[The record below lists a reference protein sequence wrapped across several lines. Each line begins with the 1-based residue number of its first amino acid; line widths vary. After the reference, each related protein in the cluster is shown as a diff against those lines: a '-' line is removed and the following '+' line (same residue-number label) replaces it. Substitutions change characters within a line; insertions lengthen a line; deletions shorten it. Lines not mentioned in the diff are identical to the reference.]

1 MSKTE
6 KQGAGLLKENAPVPP
21 HETEIHGAET
31 QAQKLASVQIHS
43 DQFYRTMVEQSL
55 GLICAHDFDGNLL
68 YVNPAAAQALGYSTN
83 AWRGKTL
90 RDFLAPSFQPHFGM
104 YLQRIRQHRSD
115 EGFMR
120 VMTTTGEPRLWRY
133 HNVWYE
139 EDARP
144 LYVIGCAQDVTEE
157 VRLQRALRKAHDELE
172 LRVQERTTELAQ
184 MNAALRQSEE
194 RYRGLFENAND
205 IIATLTIDGIIT
217 TVNRAAEALLGWSR
231 AELVG
236 QHFRTVTTPAAAARV
251 EDRTRRFL
259 NGEKLKSNLEVE
271 VVRKNGSVV
280 LLECR
285 TRTMYDKDGKLTGVQ
300 GIFRD
305 VTARKRTEESLR
317 DAKETAEQA
326 DRAKSEFLS
335 LLNHELRTPLSVI
348 LGYLDLFLDGAFGL
362 PSEEQRTILYRLH
375 ANACSVLD
383 LVSDGLNLNRLE
395 AGRLVVE
402 HTEVVIPELL
412 QAIET
417 ETYGVRELSGL
428 RFTWPVDRDLPP
440 LSSDPGKLK
449 VVIKNLLNN
458 AIKFTPTGEI
468 TVGAHSCEG
477 GVEIYV
483 KDTGIGIPV
492 DQQSEIFDAFRQG
505 STANV
510 RGLMGV
516 GLGLHIVKRLLDLLG
531 GTISVESEVGKGSTF
546 RVHLP
551 QRVPRTKVI
560 E

>member
-1 MSKTE
+1 MSETKKRKTNPLE
-6 KQGAGLLKENAPVPP
+6 KDAPVPP
-21 HETEIHGAET
+21 QETEVRT
-31 QAQKLASVQIHS
+31 QGLASIQVHS

-68 YVNPAAAQALGYSTN
+68 YVNPAAAQALGYDTD
-83 AWRGKTL
+83 AWREKNL
-90 RDFLAPSFQPHFGM
+90 RDFLAPSFKSLFDL
-104 YLQRIRQHRSD
+104 YLQRIRRNRSD

-120 VMTTTGEPRLWRY
+120 VVTTTGEPRLWRY

-139 EDARP
+139 EDSRP
-144 LYVIGCAQDVTEE
+144 LYVVGCAQDVTEE
-157 VRLQRALRKAHDELE
+157 VRLQQALRKAHDGLE
-172 LRVQERTTELAQ
+172 LRVQERTAELAQ
-184 MNAALRQSEE
+184 ANAALRQSEE

-205 IIATLTIDGIIT
+205 IIATLTIGGIIT
-217 TVNRAAEALLGWSR
+217 SVNRAAEAFLGWSR

-236 QHFRTVTTPAAAARV
+236 QHYRTVTTPATVTQV
-251 EDRTRRFL
+251 ENRTQRFL
-259 NGEKLKSNLEVE
+259 AGEKFTSNLEVE
-271 VVRKNGSVV
+271 VIRKDGSAV

-285 TRTMYDKDGKLTGVQ
+285 TRAMHDKEGKLTGVQ

-305 VTARKRTEESLR
+305 VTARKRLEENLR
-317 DAKETAEQA
+317 DAKEAAEQA
-326 DRAKSEFLS
+326 DRAKSDFLS

-348 LGYLDLFLDGAFGL
+348 LGYVDLFLNGAFGS
-362 PSEEQRTILYRLH
+362 PTEEQRSILHRLH

-402 HTEVVIPELL
+402 STQVEIPELL
-412 QAIET
+412 QAIEA

-428 RFTWPVDRDLPP
+428 RFTWLVDRDLPS

-458 AIKFTPTGEI
+458 AVKFTHTGEI
-468 TVGAHSCEG
+468 TVGARPGEG

-483 KDTGIGIPV
+483 SDTGVGIPP
-492 DQQSEIFDAFRQG
+492 DQQSMIFDAFRQG

-510 RGLMGV
+510 RGLTGV

-531 GTISVESEVGKGSTF
+531 GTIRVESEVGKGSTF
-546 RVHLP
+546 RVQLP
-551 QRVPRTKVI
+551 YRSPRTK
-560 E
+560 